1 MMFVRSPGAL
11 LVMVAHACAAVL
23 ALVLFAALRMPSVGV
38 GFVASGAQI
47 EVVADNRAV
56 ARLDAAAAVDFR
68 SAAGAMRQSAGE
80 LVPDHSPD
88 GPPAT
93 ITAWFTARDRLMAIT
108 AVPATLTFPDGRTL
122 ALAPQP
128 RAWRDLSPDVWM
140 LLVQGSVIAL
150 LGGWLATLRP
160 RDWGARM
167 FLVSCLGLAAASL
180 SGALYDARSLA
191 ADGALLRAMQVVNFT
206 GSIVSAAGLLALYVC
221 QPRQLVPPRF
231 AVAGIG
237 VAAAWGIAVGLGWLP
252 LASFYAALLVCVI
265 GFVAALVVQWR
276 MSSSDPGARA
286 ALRWVGVVSLVG
298 TGQLSIAMAVPH
310 FFDLPS
316 LGGDGTT
323 IVPLLIVYGS
333 IAFGI
338 GSNRLFDLDRW
349 TYRVILGALA
359 ALGFL
364 LVDAAIV
371 AVLNVDGPVAF
382 ALAMLVVGYL
392 YLPLRTLL
400 WHRIIG
406 RPPLKQSELFQIA
419 TEVAFAATPGDRREG
434 WRALLRQL
442 FDPLAITAHGRD
454 VAVPTVIDG
463 GAALVIP
470 ATTDEVALRL
480 GFRAGGRRVFGQA
493 QVAMAREV
501 LALMRRAE
509 AARAEYGRGVDAER
523 QRIARDLHDDVCALL
538 LTSLHR
544 SDVAAVRSDVRG
556 AMAEIRTVI
565 SGLTGERLPLDQVIA
580 DLRFE
585 TAGRLAAAGIALD
598 WPLPDVPLATCL
610 LDYRVYKTLIAS
622 HREVISNVIKH
633 ACASRVTV
641 SVAATDG
648 AFGIDVADNGNA
660 VNGPIPSRGHGLANL
675 ERRLAEIGGELAM
688 SPARPG
694 RRVDIVVPLY

>member
-1 MMFVRSPGAL
+1 MKLAKSPGAL
-11 LVMVAHACAAVL
+11 LVVVAHVCAAIL
-23 ALVLFAALRMPSVGV
+23 ALVLFAAMQMPSVGI
-38 GFVASGAQI
+38 GFVPSDAQI
-47 EVVADNRAV
+47 EVIAGNRAV
-56 ARLDAAAAVDFR
+56 TRLDPSAVVVFR
-68 SAAGAMRQSAGE
+68 SAAGEMRQTAGE

-88 GPPAT
+88 GTSTA
-93 ITAWFTARDRLMAIT
+93 IAAWFAGRDRLASII
-108 AVPATLTFPDGRTL
+108 AVPATLALPDGRIL
-122 ALAPQP
+122 DLAPQP
-128 RAWRDLSPDVWM
+128 HTLQDLSPDVWM
-140 LLVQGSVIAL
+140 LLVQGSVVAL
-150 LGGWLATLRP
+150 LGGWLVTLRP

-167 FLVSCLGLAAASL
+167 FLVSCLGLAAASW
-180 SGALYDARSLA
+180 SGALYDARA
-191 ADGALLRAMQVVNFT
+191 ITADGGLLQAMQLVNFT
-206 GSIVSAAGLLALYVC
+206 GSIVSAAGLLALYTC
-221 QPRQLVPPRF
+221 QPRQLVPPRV
-231 AVAGIG
+231 AVVGIG
-237 VAAAWGIAVGLGWLP
+237 VAAAWGIAAGAGLLP
-252 LASFYAALLVCVI
+252 LAGFYAALLVCAI
-265 GFVAALVVQWR
+265 GFVAVLAVQWR
-276 MSSSDPGARA
+276 MSHDDPGARA

-310 FFDLPS
+310 FFDVPS
-316 LGGDGTT
+316 FGGDGMT

-359 ALGFL
+359 ALSFL

-371 AVLNVDGPVAF
+371 AVLHVDGPVAF
-382 ALAMLVVGYL
+382 ALAMLFVGYL

-419 TEVAFAATPGDRREG
+419 TEVAFAASPGDRREG

-442 FDPLAITAHGRD
+442 FDPLDITAHGGD
-454 VAVPTVIDG
+454 VPIPTVIDG

-480 GFRAGGRRVFGQA
+480 GFHAGGRRIFGQA

-501 LALMRRAE
+501 LALMQRAE

-544 SDVAAVRSDVRG
+544 DDVAAVRGDVRG

-598 WPLPDVPLATCL
+598 WPLPEMPLAARL

-641 SVAATDG
+641 TVTATDD
-648 AFGIDVADNGNA
+648 AFGIDVVDDGSA
-660 VNGPIPSRGHGLANL
+660 VDGPAPTRGHGLNNL

-688 SPARPG
+688 SAARPG
-694 RRVDIVVPLY
+694 RRVDIIVPLD